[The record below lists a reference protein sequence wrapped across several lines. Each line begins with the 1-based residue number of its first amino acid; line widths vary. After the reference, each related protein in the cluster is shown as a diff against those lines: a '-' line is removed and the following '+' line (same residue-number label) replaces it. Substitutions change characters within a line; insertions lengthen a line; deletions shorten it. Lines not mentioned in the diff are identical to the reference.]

1 MVDFSELVDWV
12 VLDKF
17 FVSHEAVDIV
27 VYRVCAVHEL
37 ALYSHL
43 AEVAG
48 FEFFRGRNL
57 RIAWWVCLLRGSRDV
72 GLLLAFGGYFFGL
85 VSCSSRRA

>member
-57 RIAWWVCLLRGSRDV
+57 IIAFFFWGLVVTLLVWRCSWAARCHVLRG
-72 GLLLAFGGYFFGL
+72 GLEL
-85 VSCSSRRA
+85 SS